1 MLGIGL
7 RAHRDDP
14 MPARAAVFGRPRRRR
29 LRRPGVLS
37 QVVSDAGAKVPG
49 GERAR
54 PSGWSP
60 RVRGLSV
67 RGRGASSAMAFE
79 GGMHDPAARWR
90 PSTGG
95 RVRAQPWPSL
105 GIFL

>member
-14 MPARAAVFGRPRRRR
+14 MPARAAVLGRPRRRR

-37 QVVSDAGAKVPG
+37 QVVGDPGAKLPG

-54 PSGWSP
+54 PSGWSL
-60 RVRGLSV
+60 RVRGRRFVAAAIERHGV
-67 RGRGASSAMAFE
+67 RRRQA
-79 GGMHDPAARWR
+79 
-90 PSTGG
+90 
-95 RVRAQPWPSL
+95 
-105 GIFL
+105 